1 MFHLFSLIL
10 FKRMRCGLTNL
21 LRVTGITAF
30 VLSGAG
36 HACRADDENPYHAIV
51 DRNVFD
57 LKAPPPPAPPKETEA
72 PKPPPNIKF
81 TGTTSIFGKTRALFM
96 VQEAATPGK
105 PGAGGP
111 PKEESVILKV
121 GDRQGGLELLEV
133 DEEKGTAKIKNNGE
147 EVVLTLPLG
156 PAAGGGAP
164 PPGGAPGIPHNPGP
178 GGQPGIIPNQN
189 LGGQFRPPT
198 FIQPQAIGT
207 PGTTMGSGL
216 NPAISTPSAS
226 AMGLDAG
233 LGGIPGRD
241 LRTAAA
247 QQPAGPASIE
257 EAALLLEANRKFHAN
272 NPNMPPLPPPMPG
285 MGSLTE
291 AATTTTPSA
300 PSMPTLPPQN
310 PWNTRPNFTPTVLP
324 QPGLPR

>member
-1 MFHLFSLIL
+1 
-10 FKRMRCGLTNL
+10 MRCGLTNL
-21 LRVTGITAF
+21 LRVTGITAC

-36 HACRADDENPYHAIV
+36 HACLADDENPYHAIV

-96 VQEAATPGK
+96 VQEAATSGK
-105 PGAGGP
+105 PGSGGA

-121 GDRQGGLELLEV
+121 GERHQGLELLEV
-133 DEEKGTAKIKNNGE
+133 DEENGTAKIKNNGE

-156 PAAGGGAP
+156 PAAGGGGAP
-164 PPGGAPGIPHNPGP
+164 PPVGAPGMPHNPLP

-189 LGGQFRPPT
+189 LGGQFRAPT
-198 FIQPQAIGT
+198 FIQPQAIGNPGN
-207 PGTTMGSGL
+207 PGTSMGSGL
-216 NPAISTPSAS
+216 NPAISTPNAN
-226 AMGLDAG
+226 AMALDAG

-241 LRTAAA
+241 LRTAAAA

-272 NPNMPPLPPPMPG
+272 NPNMPPLPPPMMG
-285 MGSLTE
+285 MGSSGDS
-291 AATTTTPSA
+291 APSA
-300 PSMPTLPPQN
+300 PSMPTPPPQN